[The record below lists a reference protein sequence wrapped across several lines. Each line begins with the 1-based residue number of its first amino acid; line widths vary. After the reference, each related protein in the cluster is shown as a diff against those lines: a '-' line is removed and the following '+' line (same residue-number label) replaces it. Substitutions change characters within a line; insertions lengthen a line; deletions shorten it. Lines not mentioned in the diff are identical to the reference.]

1 MKETAGRNVPFRWD
15 LVTPDQLG
23 SLLAGTSDPDLWF
36 LDDLVECAGK
46 VLARCGGGDLVFVG
60 RSLDSIFDLLGG
72 ALGHASAGPGLY
84 RLPLSFARSYR
95 GSYRRWDLRPL
106 TTAEQ
111 DHARRLLADVGAA
124 PGELARRKRP
134 VAFAD
139 IVFTGSTFTDL
150 FTLLRRWV
158 DDEHAQWDVIRRKIR
173 FVGVTDRGK
182 TSPNTVRWHQHAT
195 WTRELPASAVV
206 NVSLSWPAYHYLADD
221 QPKLNRTFHPGRWL
235 ADADGPGRSDATRQ
249 ALAEAAALVA
259 YGRSTQGRT
268 ALARAISGEP
278 ALAQPWLRSVVLALN
293 HGT

>member
-1 MKETAGRNVPFRWD
+1 VPVNDTAGRDVPFRWD

-60 RSLDSIFDLLGG
+60 RSLDSVFDVLGG

-84 RLPLSFARSYR
+84 RLPLSFARPY
-95 GSYRRWDLRPL
+95 GRPF
-106 TTAEQ
+106 TAAEQ
-111 DHARRLLADVGAA
+111 DHARRLLAGLGAA
-124 PGELARRKRP
+124 PGALARRKRP

-139 IVFTGSTFTDL
+139 IVSSGSTFTDL

-173 FVGVTDRGK
+173 FVGVTNRGK
-182 TSPNTVRWHQHAT
+182 TSPNTFRWHQHAT

-206 NVSLSWPAYHYLADD
+206 NVSLNRPAYLYLADD
-221 QPKLNRTFHPGRWL
+221 QRKLNRTFHPARWL

>member
-1 MKETAGRNVPFRWD
+1 MAW
-15 LVTPDQLG
+15 
-23 SLLAGTSDPDLWF
+23 
-36 LDDLVECAGK
+36 
-46 VLARCGGGDLVFVG
+46 
-60 RSLDSIFDLLGG
+60 
-72 ALGHASAGPGLY
+72 
-84 RLPLSFARSYR
+84 
-95 GSYRRWDLRPL
+95 
-106 TTAEQ
+106 
-111 DHARRLLADVGAA
+111 
-124 PGELARRKRP
+124 
-134 VAFAD
+134 
-139 IVFTGSTFTDL
+139 

-173 FVGVTDRGK
+173 FVGITDRGK
-182 TSPNTVRWHQHAT
+182 TSPNTIRWHQHAT

-206 NVSLSWPAYHYLADD
+206 NVSLNWPAYHYLADD
-221 QPKLNRTFHPGRWL
+221 QRKLNRTFHPGRWL

>member
-23 SLLAGTSDPDLWF
+23 SLRAGTADPDLWV
-36 LDDLVECAGK
+36 LADLVEGAGT

-60 RSLDSIFDLLGG
+60 RSLDSVFDLLGG
-72 ALGHASAGPGLY
+72 ALGHTSAVPGLY
-84 RLPLSFARSYR
+84 RLPLSFARPYA
-95 GSYRRWDLRPL
+95 RWDLRPL
-106 TTAEQ
+106 TAAEQ
-111 DHARRLLADVGAA
+111 DHSRRLLAELGAA
-124 PGELARRKRP
+124 PHALGRRKRP

-139 IVFTGSTFTDL
+139 IVSSGRTFTEL

-158 DDEHAQWDVIRRKIR
+158 DDEHAQWDVIRRKVR

-182 TSPNTVRWHQHAT
+182 TSPNTFRWHQHAQ
-195 WTRELPASAVV
+195 WMRELPASAVV
-206 NVSLSWPAYHYLADD
+206 NVSLNLPAYSYLAND
-221 QPKLNRTFHPGRWL
+221 QRKLNRSFRPDRWL

-259 YGRSTQGRT
+259 YGRSSQGRT